1 MGNKEFQFLRS
12 VLLLTDFVLINLAAT
27 ISILISYN
35 NYNISFFVLSII
47 TVNVSWL
54 CIAYFFRLYT
64 YNIISEIER
73 TYRQSWRVLAVQIL
87 FLYGLMQLINYGFFK
102 LEFLNRTATAY
113 FVTAGFFVLISRFFQ
128 TYLAE
133 FFLKNITVKTVPPRR
148 IAIIGYND
156 KAQQLAEYFHKNDK
170 FYELLAFFSDGTGVK
185 QPDTKDPFFPIKDC
199 VNYAVE
205 NKVRE
210 IYSTVLPSEHPE
222 LPELVKKAEANM
234 VRLRF
239 VAAGTSP
246 ANAVYNLVEVDKL
259 NQMSIMALRN
269 EPLDIFF
276 NRVKKR
282 AFDIIVSSLVI
293 IFVMSWLTPLLG
305 ILIKL
310 SSKGPVFFIQD
321 RSGKD
326 NKTFRCMK
334 FRSMAVNKDSDY
346 KQAKK
351 NDSRIT
357 KIGAFMRKTSLDEFP
372 QFFNVFMGDMS
383 LCGPRPHM
391 LKHTEEYS
399 KLIEQYMIRHFL
411 KPGVTGW
418 AQINGYRGETSNPV
432 LMEKRV
438 EHDIWY
444 MENWSLML
452 DIRIIFLTI
461 FNIFKGEENA
471 Y

>member
-12 VLLLTDFVLINLAAT
+12 VLLFTDFVLINLAGTA
-27 ISILISYN
+27 SILLSYD
-35 NYNISFFVLSII
+35 NYSILFFALSIVI
-47 TVNVSWL
+47 INVSWL
-54 CIAYFFRLYT
+54 SIAYFFKLYT
-64 YNIISEIER
+64 YTVISAIEQ
-73 TYRQSWRVLAVQIL
+73 TYRQSWRTLAVQIL
-87 FLYGLMQLINYGFFK
+87 FLYGLILFVNYSFVK
-102 LEFLNRTATAY
+102 LEFLNRAIAVY
-113 FVTAGFFVLISRFFQ
+113 FVTTAFLILISRFFQ

-133 FFLKNITVKTVPPRR
+133 FFLKNLTAKAVPPRK
-148 IAIIGYND
+148 ITIIGDND
-156 KAQQLAEYFHKNDK
+156 KAQQLAEYFHKNDR
-170 FYELLAFFSDGTGVK
+170 FYELLAFFSDRNDVK
-185 QPDTKDPFFPIKDC
+185 QSNIKSPLYPIQDC
-199 VNYAVE
+199 VNYAVK
-205 NKVRE
+205 NNVKE
-210 IYSTVLPSEHPE
+210 IYSTVLPSDHPE
-222 LPELVKKAEANM
+222 LADLVKKAEANM

-239 VAAGTSP
+239 VAGDATGNT
-246 ANAVYNLVEVDKL
+246 AYNLVEVDKM

-282 AFDIIVSSLVI
+282 AFDIVVSSFVI

-305 ILIKL
+305 LLIKL
-310 SSKGPVFFIQD
+310 SSKGPVFFVQD

-326 NKTFRCMK
+326 NETFRCFK
-334 FRSMAVNKDSDY
+334 FRSMTVNSDSDH
-346 KQAKK
+346 KQAEK
-351 NDSRIT
+351 NDTRIT

-399 KLIEQYMIRHFL
+399 KLIDQYMIRHFL

-418 AQINGYRGETSNPV
+418 AQINGYRGETTDPV
-432 LMEKRV
+432 LMERRV

-452 DIRIIFLTI
+452 DIRIIFLTV